1 MYRTAMACACQSFI
15 AIHDGYIL
23 PLIALKRNMT
33 ISRFMLLFYMAR
45 QKKAG
50 QMPCFD
56 KMVLIN
62 DMWRLTL

>member
-1 MYRTAMACACQSFI
+1 
-15 AIHDGYIL
+15 
-23 PLIALKRNMT
+23 MT